1 MRSVPF
7 IAAATVLLAACASQP
22 SAEFMDKAAG
32 ERVYGVVVSLSDVP
46 DSDIL
51 AGSACVRRDIVCAM
65 SLRARE
71 NQYAALAVSGRNV
84 VGKVLV
90 PTSMGFSPGDILQA
104 EVSRD
109 PARPSRYT
117 AMGVRS
123 PQRSPNC
130 DWVDGS
136 VSSGKGGV
144 VCFGWSY
151 KSLL

>member
-1 MRSVPF
+1 MRSVLLT
-7 IAAATVLLAACASQP
+7 ATAVVLLAACASQP
-22 SAEFMDKAAG
+22 SPEFMEKSAG

-51 AGSACVRRDIVCAM
+51 AGSACMRRDIVCSM
-65 SLRARE
+65 SLRAKE

-90 PTSMGFSPGDILQA
+90 PSSMGFSPGDILQA

-109 PARPSRYT
+109 PARPSRFT

-123 PQRSPNC
+123 HQRSPTC

-136 VSSGKGGV
+136 VSAGKGGV
-144 VCFGWSY
+144 ACFGWSY

>member
-1 MRSVPF
+1 MRSVLLTAT
-7 IAAATVLLAACASQP
+7 AAVLLTACANLP
-22 SAEFMDKAAG
+22 SPEFMEKAAG

-51 AGSACVRRDIVCAM
+51 AGSGCVRRDIVCSM
-65 SLRARE
+65 SLRAKE
-71 NQYAALAVSGRNV
+71 NQYASLAVSGRNV

-90 PTSMGFSPGDILQA
+90 PSGMGFSSGDILQA

-109 PARPSRYT
+109 PTRPSRFT

-123 PQRSPNC
+123 HQRSPNC
-130 DWVDGS
+130 DWMDGS

-144 VCFGWSY
+144 ACFGWSY